1 MDAGPSRRWLLMIL
15 VPLTLGVGVV
25 LTLLILRWQSLVGS
39 PYFLLEIPSGAN
51 LPSKMVLALRE
62 GKLRLMYEA
71 TLVAE
76 DGTKS
81 VRILSDDLEI
91 TSDQGGVVTCAV
103 PDLPPVVLDRTT
115 RTFKGPQVDGEKP
128 ITILTQEQAAVHLH
142 IPWILSKRRFK
153 ALVKQGDRI
162 EPYLV
167 GVSAGINDHYGIS
180 LWDGT
185 RLDVYAPEG
194 VIRSAYVEPDDDER
208 DGRIEWV
215 IAGEQ

>member
-1 MDAGPSRRWLLMIL
+1 MIL
-15 VPLTLGVGVV
+15 VPLTVGVGVV
-25 LTLLILRWQSLVGS
+25 LVLLILRWLSLAES
-39 PYFLLEIPSGAN
+39 PYFLLEMPEGSN
-51 LPSKMVLALRE
+51 RPPKMILALHD

-81 VRILSDDLEI
+81 VRILSDDLEV
-91 TSDQGGVVTCAV
+91 TSDQGGIVTCAV
-103 PDLPPVVLDRTT
+103 PDLPPVVLNRTT
-115 RTFKGPQVDGEKP
+115 RTFTGLQIDGEKP
-128 ITILTQEQAAVHLH
+128 ITALTQEQAAVHLH
-142 IPWILSKRRFK
+142 IPWILSKRSFK

-167 GVSAGINDHYGIS
+167 GASFGISDHYGIS

-194 VIRSAYVEPDDDER
+194 VIRSAYVETEDDG

-215 IAGEQ
+215 IAGAQ